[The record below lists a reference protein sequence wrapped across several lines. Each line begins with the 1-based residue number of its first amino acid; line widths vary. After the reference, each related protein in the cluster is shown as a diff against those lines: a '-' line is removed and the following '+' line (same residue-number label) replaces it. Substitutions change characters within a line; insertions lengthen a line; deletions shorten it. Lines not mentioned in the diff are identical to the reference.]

1 MSWGRDVRLP
11 EGVIAAGRRSYKA
24 RMYLSSQ
31 ERLAGA
37 NKSTTG
43 LRSNAR
49 MHLSSQERIAGANKS
64 TIGFRSNARMY
75 LSSQARIAGA
85 NKINHRVSF

>member
-31 ERLAGA
+31 
-37 NKSTTG
+37 
-43 LRSNAR
+43 
-49 MHLSSQERIAGANKS
+49 
-64 TIGFRSNARMY
+64 
-75 LSSQARIAGA
+75 ARIAGA